1 MKKLLLILLCLPMI
15 GFGQKEIPVSSENNY
30 CNSLYINKI
39 SQKNIFTIL
48 VNSQNQLLAEG
59 ELIEISQIK
68 DGVERFIN
76 NNGRDFK
83 SSEKPES
90 AFFLIES
97 RGSKTIDYEI
107 IGIINRIYAEIN
119 IEINQRKICYVRD
132 SEIGKYK
139 KRFPP
144 PPPPPPPEVIE
155 IVEDEVEIE
164 NEIEDT
170 ESEVI
175 LEIINE
181 EDEDEVFMVVETMPI
196 FPCLDFSFTN
206 TEGLLYTKNY
216 CGNEALMKFV
226 QKNVKYPPIAK
237 EYNITG
243 KVYASFVVGKDG
255 SVTNVKIVR
264 GVDKNLDA
272 EVIRL
277 VKSFP
282 KYKPGI
288 QRGRPVRVMF
298 TIPINFTLN

>member
-1 MKKLLLILLCLPMI
+1 MI
-15 GFGQKEIPVSSENNY
+15 GFGQEEIPVSSENNY
-30 CNSLYINKI
+30 CNYLYINKI

-59 ELIEISQIK
+59 ELVEISQLK
-68 DGVERFIN
+68 DGAERFIN

-83 SSEKPES
+83 SSEKAES

-107 IGIINRIYAEIN
+107 IAIINRIYAEIN

-132 SEIGKYK
+132 SEIGKY
-139 KRFPP
+139 RSRSFL
-144 PPPPPPPEVIE
+144 PPPPPEVIK
-155 IVEDEVEIE
+155 IVEDKVEIE

-170 ESEVI
+170 ESDEDEEI
-175 LEIINE
+175 EIINE
-181 EDEDEVFMVVETMPI
+181 DDEVFMVVESMPI

-216 CGNEALMKFV
+216 CGDEALMKFV
-226 QKNVKYPPIAK
+226 QKNVKYPSIAK

-243 KVYASFVVGKDG
+243 KVYASFIVGKDG

-282 KYKPGI
+282 KYKAGI
-288 QRGRPVRVMF
+288 QRGKAVRVMF